1 MTLKQLEDHYRILRH
16 EDPLSNE
23 SGAFPVGTGVGAM
36 LGGAAAGAAAGAVA
50 GPVGAIVGTI
60 AGGVFG
66 GYTGKMVSEYID
78 PTIDVEPLSVRVS
91 TRSDSAATVAE
102 KDSAGIHRF
111 GWHAFDPTI
120 SFTEREAELERRLSD
135 EYLLMRGSSRAW
147 PDIKPV
153 LRSGYGRD
161 PAAGYFDE

>member
-1 MTLKQLEDHYRILRH
+1 MVRKQLEDHYRILRH

-36 LGGAAAGAAAGAVA
+36 LGGAAAGAAVGAVA
-50 GPVGAIVGTI
+50 GPVGALVGTI

-78 PTIDVEPLSVRVS
+78 PTIDVESYRPRLS
-91 TRSDSAATVAE
+91 TGSDAAGPAVE
-102 KDSAGIHRF
+102 GDGAGVQRF
-111 GWHAFDPTI
+111 GRFFYDPNL
-120 SFTEREAELERRLSD
+120 SFTEREAELERRLTE
-135 EYLLMRGSSRAW
+135 EYLLMKGRGRSW
-147 PDIKPV
+147 PESNPA